1 MSFNIKS
8 DKVVTRTPPVL
19 TAIAVAVCL
28 LICGHGARADEKVGK
43 TELPKLTDMQL
54 PTAEEL
60 LRADD
65 RNGKAFDWIVL
76 KASVETDRTV
86 LVVSPLEVRPDTL
99 KVMAET

>member
-28 LICGHGARADEKVGK
+28 LIRGHGARADEKVGK

-54 PTAEEL
+54 PTAENCCGPTTATARHL
-60 LRADD
+60 I
-65 RNGKAFDWIVL
+65 GSF
-76 KASVETDRTV
+76 
-86 LVVSPLEVRPDTL
+86 
-99 KVMAET
+99 